1 VPARSLSAGGTLRP
15 MDPSGSDVRP
25 LAASAFRRRSILVG
39 TWLAGSAWEGW
50 AIYTAFMARSENP
63 STEVAVA
70 LAASTCWMPV
80 VGTCAAVMAAVW
92 AWDVPWWGA
101 VAMFVG
107 PRLAWVLAVRMWLR
121 RLD

>member
-1 VPARSLSAGGTLRP
+1 
-15 MDPSGSDVRP
+15 MDPSGSDPRP
-25 LAASAFRRRSILVG
+25 CAASAFRRRAVLVG

-50 AIYTAFMARSENP
+50 AIYAAFMARSENP
-63 STEVAVA
+63 SREIAVA

-92 AWDVPWWGA
+92 AWGVPWWAA

-107 PRLAWVLAVRMWLR
+107 PRLGWVLAVRASLR
-121 RLD
+121 RPG

>member
-1 VPARSLSAGGTLRP
+1 MPARSLSAGGTLRP

-70 LAASTCWMPV
+70 LARAWALNWVSMATHF
-80 VGTCAAVMAAVW
+80 AAGLTNTRSIKVAV
-92 AWDVPWWGA
+92 
-101 VAMFVG
+101 
-107 PRLAWVLAVRMWLR
+107 LE
-121 RLD
+121 